1 MFVKHSF
8 SFDLKKFFTVIEK
21 YAICHFIKSD
31 FENFSLFFF
40 DKTVSAYVCFD
51 LVNSYCVVVRV
62 ENSSSSNS
70 GIMKIYWIYFF
81 V

>member
-1 MFVKHSF
+1 MQFVIS
-8 SFDLKKFFTVIEK
+8 SSLILKILV
-21 YAICHFIKSD
+21 S
-31 FENFSLFFF
+31 SFFF

-51 LVNSYCVVVRV
+51 LVNSYCVVLRV

-70 GIMKIYWIYFF
+70 GITKIYRIYFF